1 MILPLRP
8 KALWIAAA
16 VVVLALAAC
25 GAIWLWCRSLTFYD
39 AADRDFDANAVSADL
54 DADLRLMWQTESL
67 RSGEGE
73 ASTLTAILAAS
84 RVFNTVSLVG
94 MTGAETKAVL
104 GPPLTSNVSVYRGQ
118 AFWPLRS
125 RGMIYRF
132 DCGTCGWQ
140 FNVYCE
146 GDDAPVTE
154 VERRWIH

>member
-1 MILPLRP
+1 MT
-8 KALWIAAA
+8 LWIAAG
-16 VVVLALAAC
+16 VVFALAAC
-25 GAIWLWCRSLTFYD
+25 GALWFLGRSPTFHD
-39 AADRDFDANAVSADL
+39 AADRDFDANAMSADL
-54 DADLRLMWQTESL
+54 AADLRLMWQTESL
-67 RSGEGE
+67 GSSEGE
-73 ASTLTAILAAS
+73 ASTLAAILAAS

-104 GPPLTSNVSVYRGQ
+104 GSPVTSSVSIYRGQ
-118 AFWPLRS
+118 PFWPLRL

-146 GDDAPVTE
+146 GDNAPVTE